1 MRRLLTAAALV
12 SGLALGGCD
21 SFDPLDKLQEL
32 DIMGT
37 SKKPLVGDR
46 RAVFPEGVPGV
57 AQGVPP
63 ELVKGYQAAARD
75 AAAGGRGEA
84 GKAQGEAEENRCRAA
99 QASRSS
105 AAANQQQMQQAPA
118 AQTTTTQPVG
128 QSAGGD
134 ADRCPARSRPGRP
147 THSPRPAP
155 GPARS
160 AKPAKLGYTGRAS
173 RGSFD

>member
-12 SGLALGGCD
+12 SGLALGGCE

-37 SKKPLVGDR
+37 AKKPLTGDR

-63 ELVKGYQAAARD
+63 ELVKGYQAPAETPPPVVAAKPEKKPRPKT
-75 AAAGGRGEA
+75 AAMPR
-84 GKAQGEAEENRCRAA
+84 KPRPQPQAQ
-99 QASRSS
+99 QQQ
-105 AAANQQQMQQAPA
+105 QQQMQQAPA

-128 QSAGGD
+128 QSAGGGQ
-134 ADRCPARSRPGRP
+134 AIPGSQP
-147 THSPRPAP
+147 TWPSNAPPAP
-155 GPARS
+155 GPWPGPQR
-160 AKPAKLGYTGRAS
+160 
-173 RGSFD
+173 